1 MLDYAY
7 ILTNVLG
14 VLDSPYYERTS
25 YPTEDISATCSDVIE
40 TDGRYIEDVP
50 CLGEG

>member
-25 YPTEDISATCSDVIE
+25 YPTEDISAACSDVIE
-40 TDGRYIEDVP
+40 TDGRYIEDVL
-50 CLGEG
+50 CISE